1 MRWTATDASNNSVA
15 ADMYLAIVDTTP
27 PAFEGLAN
35 ITLAFAPGVRPA
47 AAYAVPS
54 ATDLVDGTVNASC
67 RPQPGSAIP
76 WGTTTVT
83 CDAGDRSENYA
94 WAQFSINATTGGTL
108 APPLLGASNSSVAV
122 EYNRTASVEVVATG
136 AGPAAFELA
145 AGAGNYTD
153 LAFANLTQWYYAN
166 GTTTALIRLSPN
178 ASDIGVHLL
187 NVTARTQDGLS
198 GHTVIAVN
206 VTDRTPPHFES
217 VPWDVAVEATG
228 RLTEINATELGV
240 IARDGADASPRLSH
254 YPAGPLPLGGHY
266 VRWTATDASNN
277 SAAADMYLTIADTTP
292 PAFGGLANITL
303 AFAPGVQPV
312 AAYAVPTATDLV
324 DGEVSVS
331 CWPLQGAP
339 VPWGTTTVTC
349 DAGDRSGNYA
359 WAAFAINAT
368 RGGTLAPPLLAASNS
383 SVAVEYNRTARIEV
397 NATAA
402 GPALFELAAA
412 ADATGRIAP
421 PPAFANLTYRYEGN
435 GTTAALVAL
444 APNAS
449 DVGSYLLNVT
459 ARTRDGLSGHT
470 TIMVNVTDRTRPYF
484 AAVPWDV
491 AVEATGRLT
500 HINASALGVIARDEA
515 DPNPV
520 LSHNSSGPLPLGGH
534 YVRWTA
540 TDASNNS
547 AAADMYLTIAD
558 TTPPSFSS
566 VISNA
571 SSAFAPG
578 EAPRTSYARPN
589 ATDIVDG
596 DVPVHCHPPPGSP
609 ALLGP
614 TLVECD
620 ASDRSGNSAR
630 ASFWFNATRAESPLA
645 APLLALS
652 DSSVVVPYNSTESV
666 LANVTG
672 AGDAATIA
680 LSPLDARGLAPPVPA
695 FAALEHVRAG
705 GNATAALV
713 VLSPNASDVGVHRI
727 NVTAAL
733 RGHPVAHAVLTV
745 NVTDGTPPLL
755 RVPAE
760 AVIEAAG
767 NLTRINASA
776 LGVGAFDAVD
786 PSPALSAG
794 PPGPLPLG
802 AHGVLWTATDA
813 SGNAASAWMRLTV
826 RDTTPP
832 SFGAAPNYTLAFSGG
847 AQPVANYTAPPVSDL
862 VDGADV
868 RVRCLPPPESF
879 VSWGLTQVVCVALDS
894 SGNAAWARFWLN
906 ATAGGG
912 E

>member
-1 MRWTATDASNNSVA
+1 M
-15 ADMYLAIVDTTP
+15 
-27 PAFEGLAN
+27 
-35 ITLAFAPGVRPA
+35 
-47 AAYAVPS
+47 
-54 ATDLVDGTVNASC
+54 
-67 RPQPGSAIP
+67 
-76 WGTTTVT
+76 
-83 CDAGDRSENYA
+83 
-94 WAQFSINATTGGTL
+94 
-108 APPLLGASNSSVAV
+108 
-122 EYNRTASVEVVATG
+122 
-136 AGPAAFELA
+136 
-145 AGAGNYTD
+145 
-153 LAFANLTQWYYAN
+153 
-166 GTTTALIRLSPN
+166 
-178 ASDIGVHLL
+178 
-187 NVTARTQDGLS
+187 
-198 GHTVIAVN
+198 
-206 VTDRTPPHFES
+206 
-217 VPWDVAVEATG
+217 VEATG
-228 RLTEINATELGV
+228 RLTPINAT
-240 IARDGADASPRLSH
+240 
-254 YPAGPLPLGGHY
+254 
-266 VRWTATDASNN
+266 
-277 SAAADMYLTIADTTP
+277 
-292 PAFGGLANITL
+292 
-303 AFAPGVQPV
+303 
-312 AAYAVPTATDLV
+312 
-324 DGEVSVS
+324 
-331 CWPLQGAP
+331 
-339 VPWGTTTVTC
+339 
-349 DAGDRSGNYA
+349 
-359 WAAFAINAT
+359 
-368 RGGTLAPPLLAASNS
+368 
-383 SVAVEYNRTARIEV
+383 
-397 NATAA
+397 
-402 GPALFELAAA
+402 
-412 ADATGRIAP
+412 
-421 PPAFANLTYRYEGN
+421 
-435 GTTAALVAL
+435 
-444 APNAS
+444 
-449 DVGSYLLNVT
+449 
-459 ARTRDGLSGHT
+459 
-470 TIMVNVTDRTRPYF
+470 
-484 AAVPWDV
+484 
-491 AVEATGRLT
+491 
-500 HINASALGVIARDEA
+500 ALGVLARDEA

-609 ALLGP
+609 APPGP

-680 LSPLDARGLAPPVPA
+680 LSPLDARGLALPAPA

-832 SFGAAPNYTLAFSGG
+832 SFGATPNYTLAFSGG
-847 AQPVANYTAPPVSDL
+847 AQPVANYTAPPASDL

-868 RVRCLPPPESF
+868 RVRCLPPPDSF
-879 VSWGLTQVVCVALDS
+879 VSWGLTQVACVALDS
-894 SGNAAWARFWLN
+894 SGNAAWAQFWLN